1 VCVALATAE
10 AAATALVDRVASQL
24 IDRPIVACAN
34 PVTGILCSMA
44 TKKAAS
50 KKTAKK
56 STGNQT
62 STDQPVQGGLGSKP
76 VTEVSKDQ
84 PTGSDSPYAS

>member
-1 VCVALATAE
+1 
-10 AAATALVDRVASQL
+10 
-24 IDRPIVACAN
+24 
-34 PVTGILCSMA
+34 MA
-44 TKKAAS
+44 TKKTAS

-62 STDQPVQGGLGSKP
+62 STDKPVEGGLGSKP
-76 VTEVSKDQ
+76 VTEVPKDQ